1 MCSVFHSN
9 GLVMAIFQVVAI
21 LIAYTLLHSSPFLL
35 VTENIVEVN
44 CDDIYVDRIRW
55 AGQPYLQDFHLTPH
69 HDQNVPRLM
78 IRSSS
83 WRI

>member
-1 MCSVFHSN
+1 
-9 GLVMAIFQVVAI
+9 MAIFQVIAI
-21 LIAYTLLHSSPFLL
+21 LNAYTLFDYSPFLL
-35 VTENIVEVN
+35 VTENIVGVN
-44 CDDIYVDRIRW
+44 CDDIYVDRIRS
-55 AGQPYLQDFHLTPH
+55 AGQPYLHDFHLTPH